1 MYLFATSCARYFI
14 HIIYFNLQNDSR
26 RPMIIIQLRFW
37 APALCGYCAS
47 GEAVPWMYFAP
58 QEARILGFWI
68 TLHISKWWDG
78 QNSLYDLPNVRARKR
93 QGCISSH
100 ICVALKGYFWLYC
113 ATLPLTEIYLRSDLS
128 WDHQN
133 TTR

>member
-26 RPMIIIQLRFW
+26 RPIIIIQLRFW
-37 APALCGYCAS
+37 APALCGYCVS
-47 GEAVPWMYFAP
+47 GEAVFWMDFAP
-58 QEARILGFWI
+58 QEACILEFWI
-68 TLHISKWWDG
+68 TLHISKWRDR
-78 QNSLYDLPNVRARKR
+78 QNSVYDLPNVRARKS

-100 ICVALKGYFWLYC
+100 ICVALEGYFWLYW
-113 ATLPLTEIYLRSDLS
+113 ATVPLTKIYLRSDLS
-128 WDHQN
+128 WGHQN